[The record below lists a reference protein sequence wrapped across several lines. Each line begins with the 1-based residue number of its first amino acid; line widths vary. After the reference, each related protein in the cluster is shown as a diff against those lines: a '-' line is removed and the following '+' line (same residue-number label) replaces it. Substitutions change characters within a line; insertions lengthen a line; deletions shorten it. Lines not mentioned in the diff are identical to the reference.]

1 MEYRRLGNSGLK
13 VSSICLGTMT
23 FGQQNSE
30 AEAHQQ
36 LDRAVDAGINFI
48 DTAEMYPVPPRGET
62 QGRTE
67 AYIGSWLKDRR
78 REDLIIASKV
88 TGAGRASLDYLRG
101 GPRITRDQVNQ
112 AIDGSLRRLRT
123 DYVDLY
129 QIHWPDRYVP
139 KFGEVYYDADRRW
152 EAESFEAQLEV
163 LADLVDAG
171 KVRYIGLS
179 NETPY
184 GVMSFLET
192 ARRLDLPAVTSLQNA
207 YHLMNRQFETGGLAE
222 VCTEMDVALLPYSP
236 LAFGHLTGKYI
247 DDPQA
252 RGRITEFPDFG
263 QRYEKPNAA
272 EAARAYVE
280 LARERGLSPAQMAIA
295 FTLRLPQVASTIIG
309 ATSLSQL
316 EENIGAANVRLS
328 SDLLEAIDAI
338 DARYPSPTV

>member
-1 MEYRRLGNSGLK
+1 MEYRRLGNSGLE

-23 FGQQNSE
+23 FGEQNTE
-30 AEAHQQ
+30 AEAHEQ
-36 LDRAVDAGINFI
+36 LDRAMDAGINFI

-67 AYIGSWLKDRR
+67 SFVGSWLKDRR
-78 REDLIIASKV
+78 REDLVVATKV
-88 TGAGRASLDYLRG
+88 TGAGRRMPHLRG
-101 GPRITRDQVNQ
+101 GPRVTREQVNE
-112 AIDGSLRRLRT
+112 AIEGSLRRLRT

-152 EAESFEAQLEV
+152 EAESFESQLEV
-163 LADLVDAG
+163 LADLVEAG

-184 GVMSFLET
+184 GVMSFLEV
-192 ARRLDLPAVTSLQNA
+192 ARRLNLPAVTSLQNA

-236 LAFGHLTGKYI
+236 LAFGHLTGKYL

-252 RGRITEFPDFG
+252 PGRITQFPDFG
-263 QRYEKPNAA
+263 GRYEKPNAA
-272 EAARAYVE
+272 EATRAYVE
-280 LARERGLSPAQMAIA
+280 LAREHGLSPAQMAIA

-309 ATSLSQL
+309 ATSIRQL
-316 EENIGAANVRLS
+316 EENIGAANVALS
-328 SDLLEAIDAI
+328 SELLEAIDAI

>member
-36 LDRAVDAGINFI
+36 LDRAVEAGINFI
-48 DTAEMYPVPPRGET
+48 DTAEMYPVPPRAET

-67 AYIGSWLKDRR
+67 SYIGSWLKDRR

-101 GPRITRDQVNQ
+101 GPRITREQVNQ
-112 AIDGSLRRLRT
+112 AVEGSLRRLRT
-123 DYVDLY
+123 DYIDLY

-139 KFGEVYYDADRRW
+139 KFGEVYYDAERRW
-152 EAESFEAQLEV
+152 DAEPFEAQLEV
-163 LADLVDAG
+163 LADLVEAG
-171 KVRYIGLS
+171 KVRHIGLS

-184 GVMSFLET
+184 GVMAFLEA
-192 ARRLDLPAVTSLQNA
+192 ARRLDLPAITSLQNA
-207 YHLMNRQFETGGLAE
+207 YNLMNRQFETGGLAE
-222 VCTEMDVALLPYSP
+222 VCTEMDVALLPYSA
-236 LAFGHLTGKYI
+236 LAFGHLTGKYL

-252 RGRITEFPDFG
+252 KGRITEFPDFG

-272 EAARAYVE
+272 EATRAYVE

-309 ATSLSQL
+309 ATTLAQL
-316 EENIGAANVRLS
+316 EENLAAANVRLS

>member
-1 MEYRRLGNSGLK
+1 MEYRRLGNSGLQ

-23 FGQQNSE
+23 FGEQNTE
-30 AEAHQQ
+30 AEAHEQ
-36 LDRAVDAGINFI
+36 LDRAVEAGINFI
-48 DTAEMYPVPPRGET
+48 DTAEMYPVPPRAET

-67 AYIGSWLKDRR
+67 SYVGSWLKDQKRD
-78 REDLIIASKV
+78 ELILASKV
-88 TGAGRASLDYLRG
+88 TGAGRRMDYLRG
-101 GPRITRDQVNQ
+101 GPRITREQVNQ

-139 KFGEVYYDADRRW
+139 KFGEVYFDAHKRW

-163 LADLVDAG
+163 LADLIEAG

-184 GVMSFLET
+184 GVMSFLEA
-192 ARRLDLPAVTSLQNA
+192 ARRKNLPVVTSLQNA

-222 VCTEMDVALLPYSP
+222 VCTETDVALLPYSP
-236 LAFGHLTGKYI
+236 LAFGHLTGKYL
-247 DDPQA
+247 DDPDA
-252 RGRITEFPDFG
+252 AGRINQFPGFG
-263 QRYEKPNAA
+263 GRYEKTNAG
-272 EAARAYVE
+272 EAVRAYVE
-280 LARERGLSPAQMAIA
+280 LAREHGLSPAQMAIA

-309 ATSLSQL
+309 ATGMRQL
-316 EENIGAANVRLS
+316 EENIGAAQVTLS
-328 SDLLEAIDAI
+328 DELLEAIDAI

>member
-23 FGQQNSE
+23 FGQQNTE
-30 AEAHQQ
+30 TEAHQQ

-48 DTAEMYPVPPRGET
+48 DTAEMYPVPPRAET

-67 AYIGSWLKDRR
+67 AYIGSWLKERR
-78 REDLIIASKV
+78 REDLVIATKV
-88 TGAGRASLDYLRG
+88 TGAGRPMEHIRG
-101 GPRITRDQVNQ
+101 GPRITREQVNH

-139 KFGEVYYDADRRW
+139 KFGDVYYDADDRW

-163 LADLVDAG
+163 LANLVEAG

-222 VCTEMDVALLPYSP
+222 VCTELDVALLPYSP
-236 LAFGHLTGKYI
+236 LAFGHLTGKYL

-252 RGRITEFPDFG
+252 KGRITEFPSFG
-263 QRYEKPNAA
+263 QRYEKTNAT
-272 EAARAYVE
+272 EAARAYVA
-280 LARERGLSPAQMAIA
+280 LAREHGLSPAQMAIA

-316 EENIGAANVRLS
+316 EENIAAANLRLS
-328 SDLLEAIDAI
+328 SDLLAAIDTI